1 MTGRRSPWLILTAN
15 TLAFTVCFASWT
27 LNGVLVTYLVE
38 RGIMQWSLAEAG
50 WLIGIPVLTGSLFR
64 LPAGM
69 LTDRYGGRIVF
80 TALLLIS
87 AVPMY
92 LLGEAQGYW
101 DYLLA
106 SAGFGLAG
114 ASFSV
119 GIAYT
124 SIVFS
129 RERQGFALGIFGAG
143 NAGAA
148 VTSIAA
154 PALLLWIGA
163 GSDASDAWRVLPR
176 FYAAALVV
184 TALIFVAITEHRV
197 VDHARSLTLRQR
209 LAPLGSVRV
218 WRFGLYY
225 FVVFGGFV
233 ALAQWLIPYYVS
245 AYAMSLAAA
254 GLMASIFSFPSG
266 VIRALGGWLSDRFG
280 GRAVMYWVFGG
291 SLVCYVLLCV
301 PRMEIDSPGEGVLA
315 ARAGVVTAVSPE
327 AIHVD
332 DHVYPLQHD
341 PHPAADV
348 DDAHVLV
355 LPRFSFAQEP
365 LVEVGDHVTRRQL
378 LARGTTHIF
387 FQANVWIF
395 TALVFIVGILM
406 GIGKAG
412 VYKFIPDY
420 YPDAV
425 GAVGGIVGVIG
436 GLGGFICPILFGWL
450 LGATGIWTTAWMF
463 LFVVT
468 LVCHLWM
475 HSTVRKLM
483 RRGAPALAD
492 RIDARDGETGEDHS
506 ARLAYS
512 TRNGGHHSE
521 VKKHGGLPS

>member
-1 MTGRRSPWLILTAN
+1 MTGARSPWMILTAN

-38 RGIMQWSLAEAG
+38 RGIMKWDLAEAG

-69 LTDRYGGRIVF
+69 LTDRYGGRVVF
-80 TALLLIS
+80 TALLLIA

-101 DYLLA
+101 EYMLA

-129 RERQGFALGIFGAG
+129 RQRQGLALGIFGAG

-148 VTSIAA
+148 LTSIAA
-154 PALLLWIGA
+154 PALLLWFGTS
-163 GSDASDAWRVLPR
+163 GDAMESWRMLPR
-176 FYAAALVV
+176 VYAGMLAATAVIFLV
-184 TALIFVAITEHRV
+184 ITEHRV
-197 VDHARSLTLRQR
+197 VEHAKTLTLRQR
-209 LAPLGSVRV
+209 LAPLASIRV

-245 AYAMSLAAA
+245 AYSMSLATA
-254 GLMASIFSFPSG
+254 GLMAAIFSFPSG

-315 ARAGVVTAVSPE
+315 ARAGTVSAVTPE
-327 AIHVD
+327 AIHID
-332 DHVYPLQHD
+332 GIVYPLKHD
-341 PHPAADV
+341 PHPSADV
-348 DDAHVLV
+348 GDSHVLV
-355 LPRFSFAQEP
+355 LPTFAFAQEP
-365 LVEVGDHVTRRQL
+365 VVRVGDRVTKRQL
-378 LARGTTHIF
+378 LASGTTHIF

-395 TALVFIVGILM
+395 TGLVFIIGILM

-436 GLGGFICPILFGWL
+436 GLGGFFCPIIFGWL
-450 LGATGIWTTAWMF
+450 LGGTGIWTTAWMF

-475 HSTVRKLM
+475 HRTVRTLM
-483 RRGAPALAD
+483 KRGAPALAQ
-492 RIDARDGETGEDHS
+492 RIDERDGEGGEDHS

-512 TRNGGHHSE
+512 TKNGGHAQD
-521 VKKHGGLPS
+521 VTKHGGLRP